1 MEITLKKSKLSGEVI
16 APPSKSYT
24 HRALICAGLACGKS
38 VIGGISESEDVNAT
52 LDCIEA
58 MGAVY
63 VRRANSVTIT
73 GNGGKIKPDAV
84 YRCRESGSTLRFF
97 IPIALLSGGGV
108 FSCSKRLIERGIGIY
123 TDIFDKLGIEY
134 HISDTQIELHGKI
147 KPDVYTVRGNVSSQF
162 ITGLLLALPL
172 LEENSESEIRIIPPI
187 ESKEYIAMT
196 LDTMRLFGVNIK
208 KEGNSFIVKGGKRY
222 SGIDTTIE
230 GDWSNA
236 AFFYAIKE
244 MGNEISIGGLNAD
257 SIQGDRIC
265 IEYFKRIKQG
275 FCRLDIS
282 DCPDLGPVL
291 FAFAAANK
299 GAEFTGTERL
309 SIKECDRAAVM
320 AEELAKF
327 GIETR
332 VEKNSVTVY
341 GGELKVPKK
350 KLYGNNDHRIVMA
363 DAVLAL
369 RTSGT
374 IVGCEAVRKSFPNF
388 FEELKKMGA
397 ELIYD

>member
-38 VIGGISESEDVNAT
+38 EIGGISESEDVNAT
-52 LDCIEA
+52 LDCLEA

-63 VRRANSVTIT
+63 VRRANSVIVT

-108 FSCSKRLIERGIGIY
+108 FSCSKRLIERGIGVY

-134 HISDTQIELHGKI
+134 HISDTQIELRGKI

-172 LEENSESEIRIIPPI
+172 LEENSESEIKIIPPI

-208 KEGNSFIVKGGKRY
+208 KEGDSFIVKGGERY
-222 SGIDTTIE
+222 KATDTTIE

-244 MGNEISIGGLNAD
+244 TGNEISIGGLNAD

-265 IEYFKRIKQG
+265 VEYFKRIKQG

-282 DCPDLGPVL
+282 DCLDLGPVL

-369 RTSGT
+369 RTGGT
-374 IVGCEAVRKSFPNF
+374 IAGCEAVRKSFPNF